1 MSALDTIHHQVSL
14 SGPVTA
20 PLPQVDP
27 FARID
32 PTVVLPEDVVVKSGA
47 YLPAGLSLGSGC
59 HIGPNAAFIDG
70 RPTTVR
76 RGVWVGANA
85 TIHAGLIL
93 GANSVVRPGS
103 VVSRSV
109 PPGAIVEGNPAV
121 IVGYVNANRAATRA
135 DQPAPPRPVA
145 KVEATAVNGVTVH
158 HFPLIPDLRGYLTVG
173 EFESQIPFVPK
184 RYFLVFGVP
193 SREVRGEHAHIACH
207 EFLICAR
214 GDCSVVADDGQNK
227 VEVLLDMPNK
237 GIHLPAQT
245 WRVQYKHSPDAI
257 LLVFASELYDAADY
271 IREYDDFMALCG
283 PGRQVAA

>member
-14 SGPVTA
+14 SGHGGVPQ
-20 PLPQVDP
+20 PQVDP

-32 PTVVLPEDVVVKSGA
+32 ASVALAEGTVVKSGA
-47 YLPAGLSLGSGC
+47 YLPAGLVVEGGC

-85 TIHAGLIL
+85 TIHAGLTL

-109 PPGAIVEGNPAV
+109 PPGAIVEGNPAA
-121 IVGYVNANRAATRA
+121 IVGYVNANRAVTRA
-135 DQPAPPRPVA
+135 DQPVPPRPVA
-145 KVEATAVNGVTVH
+145 KVEATAVQGVTVH
-158 HFPLIPDLRGYLTVG
+158 HFPIIPDLRGHLTVG
-173 EFESQIPFVPK
+173 EFESQVPFAPK
-184 RYFLVFGVP
+184 RYFMVFGVP
-193 SREVRGEHAHIACH
+193 NREVRGEHAHIACH

-214 GDCSVVADDGQNK
+214 GDCSVVADDGRNK
-227 VEVLLDMPNK
+227 VEVLLDAPNK
-237 GIHLPAQT
+237 GVHLPART

-271 IREYDDFMALCG
+271 IREYDDFLDFVGLQDLSA
-283 PGRQVAA
+283 